1 MCRTEKKRKAKKNM
15 IQQKSMIFHSFHWP
29 PEYIGCLPDM
39 IFDHDDSSSLGS
51 SSYMNLPKTRQLT
64 IPLCINIIIII
75 DVWLYLWHQCYIYI
89 YALCYHYCDLRLSLL
104 LFYMY
109 ICVILFV
116 IHFLSPSRWV
126 FVIYTYEQENTH
138 ALTLHILYFIVY
150 IMYERASVAFAHHQ
164 CKNDRDKKKYTLYY
178 IMYVYHFHHKSRIT
192 SQQNKYNQQKKND
205 QEISFCCCCIFF
217 SS

>member
-89 YALCYHYCDLRLSLL
+89 YMLCAIIIAICDYHCYYFICIYVLSCLW
-104 LFYMY
+104 Y
-109 ICVILFV
+109 IFCLPPDE
-116 IHFLSPSRWV
+116 FLSY
-126 FVIYTYEQENTH
+126 I
-138 ALTLHILYFIVY
+138 LHIWTWEHTRSHITYFIFYCIYNVWK
-150 IMYERASVAFAHHQ
+150 SV
-164 CKNDRDKKKYTLYY
+164 C
-178 IMYVYHFHHKSRIT
+178 RI
-192 SQQNKYNQQKKND
+192 
-205 QEISFCCCCIFF
+205 C
-217 SS
+217 SSSM